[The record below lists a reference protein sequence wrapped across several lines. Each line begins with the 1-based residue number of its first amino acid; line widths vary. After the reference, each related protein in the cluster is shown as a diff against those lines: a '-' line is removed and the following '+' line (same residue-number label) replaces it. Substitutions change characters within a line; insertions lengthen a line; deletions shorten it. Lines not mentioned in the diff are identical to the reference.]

1 MKLRKLP
8 CSAVVRFKLDQLLD
22 NLEFG
27 EKQILKA
34 AREIRRF
41 CQNDPE
47 LAQCIKYLT
56 TLPGIGWIVA
66 SQMMARIGDWRQIKN
81 IRQLP
86 AFVGL
91 VPTERSTAERTDRGS
106 ITHSGDPRLR
116 SKLIQASWSAIRQDG
131 ELREFFRTVA
141 KKHPRH
147 LGPRVAIVA
156 VAHKLSVRAAVV
168 LMKQRP
174 YEVRQKV
181 QSAPLTQE
189 ETVPQGTT
197 RRRRVPGEKNS

>member
-1 MKLRKLP
+1 M
-8 CSAVVRFKLDQLLD
+8 VRFKLDQLLD

-27 EKQILKA
+27 EKQVLKTT
-34 AREIRRF
+34 REIRRF

-47 LAQCIKYLT
+47 LSQCIEYLK

-81 IRQLP
+81 IRELP
-86 AFVGL
+86 SLSGFGAHREL
-91 VPTERSTAERTDRGS
+91 HRRENDSRLDHSQRRS
-106 ITHSGDPRLR
+106 RLR

-131 ELREFFRTVA
+131 ELLEFFRTVA

-156 VAHKLSVRAAVV
+156 VAHKLCMRAAVV

-174 YEVRQKV
+174 YEIREKV

-197 RRRRVPGEKNS
+197 RRPAVPGEKIS